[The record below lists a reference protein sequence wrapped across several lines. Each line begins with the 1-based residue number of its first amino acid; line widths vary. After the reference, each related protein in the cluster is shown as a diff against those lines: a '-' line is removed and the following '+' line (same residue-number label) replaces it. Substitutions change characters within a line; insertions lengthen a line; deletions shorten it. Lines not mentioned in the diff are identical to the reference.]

1 MIRIVKTGDRRI
13 EKFNARPA
21 FPEEAEKAA
30 AAALA
35 EIKARGD
42 AAVLEL
48 VAKFEGFKAK
58 NAKALK
64 VDLSKVSEKGID
76 SKIVRAVKDAHSR
89 VLKFSKASLRGPWS
103 MKSPRGGALGEFYS
117 PMDRVGVYIPGGTAP
132 LASTSVMTVTLAKAA
147 GVKEI
152 VACTPAGATGEV
164 NPVSTRLSSPV
175 RPKSTASAA
184 YRPSA

>member
-42 AAVLEL
+42 AAVLDL

-76 SKIVRAVKDAHSR
+76 SKIVRAVKDAHRR

-103 MKSPRGGALGEFYS
+103 MKSPRGGTLG
-117 PMDRVGVYIPGGTAP
+117 
-132 LASTSVMTVTLAKAA
+132 
-147 GVKEI
+147 
-152 VACTPAGATGEV
+152 
-164 NPVSTRLSSPV
+164 
-175 RPKSTASAA
+175 
-184 YRPSA
+184 